1 MLRLSII
8 VKKMF
13 DHFIGNHSRFSRI
26 NEYIAILNLIK
37 VRDPIYSISKN
48 AYSRM
53 QLDLNNDANR
63 YRFRSYFPS

>member
-8 VKKMF
+8 VIKMF
-13 DHFIGNHSRFSRI
+13 DHFIGNPRFSRI
-26 NEYIAILNLIK
+26 NEYIPILNLIK